1 MSVLRKPKPVPKVMK
16 PRVALG
22 KPRAQRELEAK
33 LKARVDKIKAEK
45 RKK

>member
-1 MSVLRKPKPVPKVMK
+1 MSILRKPKPVPKVMK

-33 LKARVDKIKAEK
+33 LKARVAEIKAG
-45 RKK
+45 KKKK